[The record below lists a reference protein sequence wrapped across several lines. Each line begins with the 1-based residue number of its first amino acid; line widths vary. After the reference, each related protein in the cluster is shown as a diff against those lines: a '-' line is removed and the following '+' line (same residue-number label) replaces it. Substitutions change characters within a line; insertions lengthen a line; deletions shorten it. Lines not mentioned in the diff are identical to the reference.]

1 MRKFLFIAVL
11 IPLLSFSMAEPAGA
25 PPEVKNIS
33 IVVIDKEGKKHQ
45 LKSPTCEGLSYIK
58 VRKGQ
63 VEYSISFTNIEKLEI
78 LNVSGDKAMVKIK
91 LKSGKEDIF
100 DMPSHAFCTA
110 LSEIGNASFT
120 MKDIKEII
128 FHKEER

>member
-58 VRKGQ
+58 VKKGE
-63 VEYSISFTNIEKLEI
+63 VEYSISLTNLEKLEI
-78 LNVSGDKAMVKIK
+78 INVSGDKAIVRIK
-91 LKSGKEDIF
+91 LKGGKEEVFNIS
-100 DMPSHAFCTA
+100 SHAVCSA

-120 MKDIKEII
+120 MKDIKEIL
-128 FHKEER
+128 FQKEER

>member
-1 MRKFLFIAVL
+1 MKKFLFSFLLV
-11 IPLLSFSMAEPAGA
+11 PVLSFSMAEPAGA

-58 VRKGQ
+58 VKKGE
-63 VEYSISFTNIEKLEI
+63 VEYSISLTNLEKLEI
-78 LNVSGDKAMVKIK
+78 INVSGDKAIVRVK
-91 LKSGKEDIF
+91 LKGGKEEVFNIS
-100 DMPSHAFCTA
+100 SHAVCSA

-120 MKDIKEII
+120 MKDIKEIL
-128 FHKEER
+128 FQKEER